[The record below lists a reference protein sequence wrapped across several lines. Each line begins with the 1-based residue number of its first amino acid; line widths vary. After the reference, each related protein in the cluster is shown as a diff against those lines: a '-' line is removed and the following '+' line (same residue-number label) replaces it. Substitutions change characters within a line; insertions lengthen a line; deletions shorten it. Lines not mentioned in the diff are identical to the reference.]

1 MNLRDKTEPIPK
13 MNSTNLY
20 ATTTHIIIKSDPNNP
35 NSWQDLY
42 RLIPYLRNS
51 LCCVVCSTL
60 LVDPLSPANTQC
72 QHHVCR
78 ICKGGRKKIKPAC
91 ETCKDCN
98 DYKEN
103 RRLRV
108 LLQCYKQMCI
118 TLMNLPI
125 FNIIMQQA
133 SQPGNGFER
142 GASNLIA
149 LIKEGATFQDDY
161 KSNGGIPKAAYSIL
175 PCIYTNSTSI
185 STPQQIPSKPAKE
198 PKNILE
204 SHVRNRANIYS
215 VLYPGGNKITLK
227 RKPKEVPVHVNTV
240 PKVPIPDIRPMTQRV
255 SLILLV
261 SPL

>member
-1 MNLRDKTEPIPK
+1 MNLRDKTETIPK

-20 ATTTHIIIKSDPNNP
+20 ATTTHIIIKSDPKNP

-60 LVDPLSPANTQC
+60 LVDPLSPANAQC
-72 QHHVCR
+72 QHHICR
-78 ICKGGRKKIKPAC
+78 VCKGGRKKIKPAC
-91 ETCKDCN
+91 EACKDCKE
-98 DYKEN
+98 YREN

-108 LLQCYKQMCI
+108 LLQCYKQMCV

-125 FNIIMQQA
+125 FKIIIQQA

-149 LIKEGATFQDDY
+149 LIKEGAAFQDDY

-175 PCIYTNSTSI
+175 PCVYTNSTTI
-185 STPQQIPSKPAKE
+185 STPQHIPHKQTKE
-198 PKNILE
+198 SRTILE
-204 SHVRNRANIYS
+204 SHFRNRANVYS

-227 RKPKEVPVHVNTV
+227 RKPKETPPQMNSV
-240 PKVPIPDIRPMTQRV
+240 PKVPIPDIRPLNQRV
-255 SLILLV
+255 S
-261 SPL
+261 